1 MFFQTKRASYSLSK
15 YRAFFENTYTYS
27 SFTVITDV
35 FADEKKFLYFKL
47 FPMILYDSKHM
58 NSCFSNSASNN
69 IFFFIKDRYKVREDR
84 NSETPMTYLM
94 LQPLC

>member
-1 MFFQTKRASYSLSK
+1 
-15 YRAFFENTYTYS
+15 
-27 SFTVITDV
+27 
-35 FADEKKFLYFKL
+35 
-47 FPMILYDSKHM
+47 M

-69 IFFFIKDRYKVREDR
+69 YYDYFFFFIKDRYKVREDR